1 MTRGV
6 VVTGPTAS
14 GKTHLAVSLALR
26 FGGEI
31 VSADSRQVY
40 RGMDIGTGKDLCE
53 YTVDGVSV
61 RYHLIDIVEPME
73 EFHLFKFIELAR
85 NAMEDIT
92 CRGRLPI
99 IVGGTP
105 LYINALLDGYDQQ
118 GGAPDMDLRRE
129 LSSKDLHELIEIL
142 RREASDALFARTD
155 LSQKRR
161 VIRGI
166 ELARN
171 GVSVAPVPVIDE
183 RLIIAPFYTRSEI
196 HERVRKRLEERLDAG
211 LLDEVARLHDGGVP
225 WERMEWFGLEYRFA
239 SRHLRGELTRE
250 EMFEQ
255 LLAHIRQFCKHQD
268 GWFRSFERSGKVI
281 YWIPGGDLE
290 SAAALVEKWL
300 AGEALPEPSIRMNDI
315 RYGGVDTAK

>member
-1 MTRGV
+1 M
-6 VVTGPTAS
+6 
-14 GKTHLAVSLALR
+14 
-26 FGGEI
+26 
-31 VSADSRQVY
+31 
-40 RGMDIGTGKDLCE
+40 
-53 YTVDGVSV
+53 
-61 RYHLIDIVEPME
+61 
-73 EFHLFKFIELAR
+73 
-85 NAMEDIT
+85 
-92 CRGRLPI
+92 
-99 IVGGTP
+99 
-105 LYINALLDGYDQQ
+105 
-118 GGAPDMDLRRE
+118 
-129 LSSKDLHELIEIL
+129 
-142 RREASDALFARTD
+142 
-155 LSQKRR
+155 
-161 VIRGI
+161 
-166 ELARN
+166 
-171 GVSVAPVPVIDE
+171 SVAPVPVIDE

-211 LLDEVARLHDGGVP
+211 LLDEVARLHDDGVP